1 MLNIAKKLDYIRD
14 PQDDFK
20 TYLDKAN
27 KYGFRCIFA
36 RTKQEYEYAVNALN
50 DDIIIA
56 GAIDFPE
63 GVLTLEEKVNKFKE
77 YALIGYKEIDY
88 VLNQN
93 AVENGNLKKIEE
105 EMFSIHE
112 ICQKYGI
119 AEKVIVEMC
128 KLEGR
133 DNIKREICNI
143 ANRVKPTFLKT
154 STGRSFRGADLNDV
168 KLMKNIL
175 DDNICIKASGGIR
188 TYQQAEKFFK
198 SGADVIGASSAI
210 QIVEESKRKML
221 NFDEN
226 RVRTEHQNGVNLIP
240 EVEKIVDKVCEDGY
254 SNIFLFGIGGTLLY
268 AGQIMHTAK
277 QLGCDLPIYLEN
289 ATDFL
294 YEGNAKFNE
303 KSIVVI
309 ASLSGNTI
317 EIEAA
322 IDKAHEVGAKVMG
335 YVEVLNSPLAKK
347 VDYLVNTFGGEYYW
361 WYSVVLRF
369 MKNAGQ
375 FDKYDQLMNEIKNM
389 PENVVQIYKD
399 ADAKME
405 AYAKQYCDEPI
416 TYLVAS
422 GNLEN
427 WAVCYGMCIMEEM
440 QWMRTRP
447 ISAANFFHGTLE
459 VIERDIPVI
468 LIKGEDKTR
477 PEMDRVEN
485 FVHRVS
491 AKVTVFDTKD
501 YELKG
506 ISDEFRG
513 ILSPIMMRSAF
524 MRLNVHLEHCRR
536 HPIDIR
542 RYYKALDY

>member
-1 MLNIAKKLDYIRD
+1 
-14 PQDDFK
+14 
-20 TYLDKAN
+20 
-27 KYGFRCIFA
+27 
-36 RTKQEYEYAVNALN
+36 
-50 DDIIIA
+50 
-56 GAIDFPE
+56 
-63 GVLTLEEKVNKFKE
+63 
-77 YALIGYKEIDY
+77 
-88 VLNQN
+88 
-93 AVENGNLKKIEE
+93 
-105 EMFSIHE
+105 
-112 ICQKYGI
+112 
-119 AEKVIVEMC
+119 
-128 KLEGR
+128 
-133 DNIKREICNI
+133 
-143 ANRVKPTFLKT
+143 
-154 STGRSFRGADLNDV
+154 
-168 KLMKNIL
+168 
-175 DDNICIKASGGIR
+175 
-188 TYQQAEKFFK
+188 
-198 SGADVIGASSAI
+198 
-210 QIVEESKRKML
+210 ML

-240 EVEKIVDKVCEDGY
+240 EVEKIVDQVCQEGY

-277 QLGCDLPIYLEN
+277 QLGYDLPIYLEN

-309 ASLSGNTI
+309 ASLSGNTV
-317 EIEAA
+317 EIEQA
-322 IDKAHEVGAKVMG
+322 IDKAHEVGARVIG
-335 YVEVLNSPLAKK
+335 YVEVLESPLAKK
-347 VDYLVNTFGGEYYW
+347 VDYLVNTFGGEYYY

-369 MKNAGQ
+369 IKNAGQ
-375 FDKYDQLMNEIKNM
+375 FDKYDQLFTEIKAM

-399 ADAKME
+399 ADADMKN
-405 AYAKQYCDEPI
+405 YAEKYCDEPI

-422 GNLEN
+422 GNLED

-468 LIKGEDKTR
+468 LIKGEDATR
-477 PEMDRVEN
+477 PEMDRVES

-491 AKVTVFDTKD
+491 AKVTVFDTKKFKLD
-501 YELKG
+501 G

-513 ILSPIMMRSAF
+513 ILSPIVMRSAF

-542 RYYKALDY
+542 RYYKALNY

>member
-1 MLNIAKKLDYIRD
+1 
-14 PQDDFK
+14 
-20 TYLDKAN
+20 
-27 KYGFRCIFA
+27 
-36 RTKQEYEYAVNALN
+36 
-50 DDIIIA
+50 
-56 GAIDFPE
+56 
-63 GVLTLEEKVNKFKE
+63 
-77 YALIGYKEIDY
+77 
-88 VLNQN
+88 
-93 AVENGNLKKIEE
+93 
-105 EMFSIHE
+105 
-112 ICQKYGI
+112 
-119 AEKVIVEMC
+119 
-128 KLEGR
+128 
-133 DNIKREICNI
+133 
-143 ANRVKPTFLKT
+143 
-154 STGRSFRGADLNDV
+154 
-168 KLMKNIL
+168 
-175 DDNICIKASGGIR
+175 
-188 TYQQAEKFFK
+188 
-198 SGADVIGASSAI
+198 
-210 QIVEESKRKML
+210 ML
-221 NFDEN
+221 NFDES

-422 GNLEN
+422 GNLED

-440 QWMRTRP
+440 QWMRTRAVT
-447 ISAANFFHGTLE
+447 SSDFFHGTLE
-459 VIERDIPVI
+459 LVEKDVPVY
-468 LIKGEDKTR
+468 LIKGIGKYR
-477 PEMDRVEN
+477 PQDERVERFLEKTTDKLVVIDLEN
-485 FVHRVS
+485 YKLDCFSKEFEEMLTPITFNALTRGRLAYHFERV
-491 AKVTVFDTKD
+491 TGHD
-501 YELKG
+501 
-506 ISDEFRG
+506 
-513 ILSPIMMRSAF
+513 
-524 MRLNVHLEHCRR
+524 LN
-536 HPIDIR
+536 IR
-542 RYYKALDY
+542 RYYRQFEY